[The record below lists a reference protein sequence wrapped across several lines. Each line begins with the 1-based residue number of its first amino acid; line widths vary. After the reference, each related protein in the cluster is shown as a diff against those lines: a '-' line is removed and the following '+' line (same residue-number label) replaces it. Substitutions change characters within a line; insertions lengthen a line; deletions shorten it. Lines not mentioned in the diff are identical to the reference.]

1 VISQSHVSIQI
12 QHNQPVLISRMK
24 LTVYLLMVIPV
35 FVVGIVL
42 PQLVVKI
49 LLVLLLPIQIHATAM
64 DHVNG
69 ILIVDRM
76 SSVLMAMNIPVTLLR
91 VVDGVSSFVV
101 IIFTLL

>member
-1 VISQSHVSIQI
+1 MISQSHVSIQI
-12 QHNQPVLISRMK
+12 QHNQTVLISRMK
-24 LTVYLLMVIPV
+24 LPVYLLMVIPV

-101 IIFTLL
+101 IICTLL

>member
-1 VISQSHVSIQI
+1 VISQSHVSIQ
-12 QHNQPVLISRMK
+12 HNQTVLISRMK
-24 LTVYLLMVIPV
+24 LPVYLLMVIPV

-101 IIFTLL
+101 IICTLL

>member
-1 VISQSHVSIQI
+1 
-12 QHNQPVLISRMK
+12 MK
-24 LTVYLLMVIPV
+24 LPVYLLMVIPV

-101 IIFTLL
+101 IICTLL